1 MMTKHR
7 ICVSEAQA
15 VRDFGSVLARIR
27 EGAEVIIRNEGQAIA
42 IVSPAEQP
50 VGRLVSESIVLA
62 EAHAPTAV
70 MDADFAKDVQ
80 EAVDSHREPFDPP
93 EWD

>member
-1 MMTKHR
+1 MTKHR
-7 ICVSEAQA
+7 ICVSETQA

-27 EGAEVIIRNEGQAIA
+27 EGAEVIIRNEGLPVA

-50 VGRLVSESIVLA
+50 VRRLLSESIALA
-62 EAHAPTAV
+62 ESHASTAV

-80 EAVDSHREPFDPP
+80 EAIDSLREPFNPP